1 MDVDLVAGAI
11 TLSLGLIAG
20 VLIALMIRLVG
31 RRTGEAAGADRYA
44 QRAFGGV
51 MALTVLLALTL
62 TLAPGSAR
70 NALGE
75 VGVQLV
81 GAVPNLLIAVLVL
94 SVGLLLAAATRG
106 LARRVLQRLQPAY
119 ADTVGTLAY
128 SVVLVLVVLV
138 LVVLTASSQLGL
150 RTDLVERV
158 LLLVAALALAFAL
171 ALGLAL
177 RPALTA
183 VIAARHVQRIL
194 VCGDQL
200 TIDGWTGVV
209 ERLGTSS
216 VRLVGSD
223 GTFREVPNHL
233 LLERPVVGN
242 ATSRASD
249 LGGQGHARSAPGA
262 PGG

>member
-1 MDVDLVAGAI
+1 MDVDLAAGAV
-11 TLSLGLIAG
+11 TLVVGLAVG
-20 VLIALMIRLVG
+20 VLLAVVIRLVG
-31 RRTGEAAGADRYA
+31 RRTGEGAGADRYA

-62 TLAPGSAR
+62 ALAPGTAR
-70 NALGE
+70 DVLGE
-75 VGVQLV
+75 VGVDLIA
-81 GAVPNLLIAVLVL
+81 AVPNLLIAVLVL

-106 LARRVLQRLQPAY
+106 LARRVFERLQPAF
-119 ADTVGTLAY
+119 ADSIGTVAY
-128 SVVLVLVVLV
+128 SVVLV

-158 LLLVAALALAFAL
+158 LLLLLAALALAFAL

-200 TIDGWTGVV
+200 TVDGWTGVV

-216 VRLVGSD
+216 VRLVGPD
-223 GTFREVPNHL
+223 GAFREVPNQL
-233 LLERPVVGN
+233 LLEHPVAGTSMSRDSDPDDQGRTRP
-242 ATSRASD
+242 
-249 LGGQGHARSAPGA
+249 APG
-262 PGG
+262 PSRG

>member
-128 SVVLVLVVLV
+128 SVVLVLVVL
-138 LVVLTASSQLGL
+138 TASSQLGL

>member
-11 TLSLGLIAG
+11 TLSLGLVAG

-94 SVGLLLAAATRG
+94 SVGLLLAAAARG
-106 LARRVLQRLQPAY
+106 LARRVLERLQPAY

-128 SVVLVLVVLV
+128 SVVLVLVVL
-138 LVVLTASSQLGL
+138 TASSQLGL

-158 LLLVAALALAFAL
+158 LLLLVAALALAFAL

-209 ERLGTSS
+209 ERLGSSS
-216 VRLVGSD
+216 VRLVGAD

>member
-1 MDVDLVAGAI
+1 MDVDLATGAV
-11 TLSLGLIAG
+11 TLALGLIAA
-20 VLIALMIRLVG
+20 VLIALVIRLVG

-70 NALGE
+70 SALAE

-94 SVGLLLAAATRG
+94 SVGLLLAAAARG
-106 LARRVLQRLQPAY
+106 LARRVLERVQPAY

-128 SVVLVLVVLV
+128 SVVLVLVA
-138 LVVLTASSQLGL
+138 LTASSQLGL
-150 RTDLVERV
+150 RTDLVEQV
-158 LLLVAALALAFAL
+158 LLLLVAALALAFAL

-194 VCGDQL
+194 AYGDQL

-233 LLERPVVGN
+233 LLEQPVVGH